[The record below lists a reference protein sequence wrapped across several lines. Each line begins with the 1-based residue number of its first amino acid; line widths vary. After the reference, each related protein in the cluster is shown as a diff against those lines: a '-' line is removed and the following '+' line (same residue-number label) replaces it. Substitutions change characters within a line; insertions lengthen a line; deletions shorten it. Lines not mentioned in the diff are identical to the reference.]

1 MDMSMRH
8 TLLGLFL
15 LASLFSG
22 NAQVKYLFEKPTAI
36 LRPISYEIPL
46 GGYVTLSCSVED
58 SDNWTILWYR
68 GSNDEPMTEYEGKK
82 AINVSQSGVYSC
94 RGRSDSGR
102 LTYKSDYAIIKD
114 TLPITAIITIQPK
127 WTQIYM
133 GETFTVRCEIPGGE
147 GTYWSYDW
155 RPKRFTTYYTTNER
169 TFHNVGWED
178 NGNYQCRG
186 NKGLSLT
193 QWSNVIPVNI
203 SFTLRPVLTVSP
215 SWLSPGASVNLSC
228 EVEYPSE
235 GWLFSWYKAVPY
247 YKIKEEPYTY
257 ELLPDG
263 SKTAQSFYI
272 INGQTSTAGYVCRV
286 ERGSNFYHKYYSD
299 PKFVWSADVNSAASL
314 TVGPVVQNFG
324 YDSVKLT
331 CKGNSPS
338 WRVRKFP
345 ENSVPYC
352 SNFWNPGESADL
364 DQQGKNHLDENLG
377 CHQHPL
383 PRRLLERTGGTVRAC
398 PGATP
403 PHALSTACESGSFLS
418 YSGADMGLAGV
429 VRNHSRPLPQPP
441 VAVPGHQHAPVPC
454 LGDGERPVELPPET
468 ESFSIPIVA
477 GPQRAV
483 DKLKHLRPQRPRHQQ
498 LREILALFGGP
509 PSPVQEAIVG
519 LQMAVLGVLLHGQRE
534 PSPSVGCGP
543 SSSHAP
549 CLLGPLSPPFRE
561 GQLAWAQT
569 DGLSRAGVDGVLNQ
583 PHLPAVSGSLLLT
596 ALEG

>member
-46 GGYVTLSCSVED
+46 GGNVTLSCSVED

-178 NGNYQCRG
+178 NGDYQCRG
-186 NKGLSLT
+186 NKGNSLT

-247 YKIKEEPYTY
+247 YKITEEPYTY

-286 ERGSNFYHKYYSD
+286 ERGSNFYHDYYSD

-331 CKGNSPS
+331 CKGNSPL

-352 SNFWNPGESADL
+352 SNFWDSGESVCTIDTTYS
-364 DQQGKNHLDENLG
+364 DDG
-377 CHQHPL
+377 
-383 PRRLLERTGGTVRAC
+383 VYW
-398 PGATP
+398 
-403 PHALSTACESGSFLS
+403 CESMSKEFS
-418 YSGADMGLAGV
+418 NAVNITIQDFYSGPIMVIPDDPVKTGTFVSLSCKLRRKKIFPSVAFYHNNKLIQNDSREELNFLAVSKSDEGSYKCQYSGKESP
-429 VRNHSRPLPQPP
+429 SRYMS
-441 VAVPGHQHAPVPC
+441 VKSA
-454 LGDGERPVELPPET
+454 
-468 ESFSIPIVA
+468 A
-477 GPQRAV
+477 GP
-483 DKLKHLRPQRPRHQQ
+483 
-498 LREILALFGGP
+498 E
-509 PSPVQEAIVG
+509 
-519 LQMAVLGVLLHGQRE
+519 
-534 PSPSVGCGP
+534 
-543 SSSHAP
+543 SSSFPVTARMKVMNAVAFI
-549 CLLGPLSPPFRE
+549 LVMMLSM
-561 GQLAWAQT
+561 
-569 DGLSRAGVDGVLNQ
+569 NQ
-583 PHLPAVSGSLLLT
+583 
-596 ALEG
+596 

>member
-1 MDMSMRH
+1 MATASM
-8 TLLGLFL
+8 L
-15 LASLFSG
+15 
-22 NAQVKYLFEKPTAI
+22 P
-36 LRPISYEIPL
+36 EI
-46 GGYVTLSCSVED
+46 
-58 SDNWTILWYR
+58 
-68 GSNDEPMTEYEGKK
+68 EPPPP
-82 AINVSQSGVYSC
+82 SFRSGVWNYF
-94 RGRSDSGR
+94 GFHVKHDP
-102 LTYKSDYAIIKD
+102 DV
-114 TLPITAIITIQPK
+114 PITAIITIQPK

-169 TFHNVGWED
+169 TFYNVGWED

-186 NKGLSLT
+186 NKGNSLT

-247 YKIKEEPYTY
+247 YKITEEPYTY

-345 ENSVPYC
+345 ENRRPYC
-352 SNFWNPGESADL
+352 SNFWDSGESVCTIDTTYS
-364 DQQGKNHLDENLG
+364 DDG
-377 CHQHPL
+377 
-383 PRRLLERTGGTVRAC
+383 VYW
-398 PGATP
+398 
-403 PHALSTACESGSFLS
+403 CESMSKEFSNAVNITIQEDLNFLAVSNSDEGSYKCQ
-418 YSGADMGLAGV
+418 YSGKESP
-429 VRNHSRPLPQPP
+429 SRYMS
-441 VAVPGHQHAPVPC
+441 VKSA
-454 LGDGERPVELPPET
+454 
-468 ESFSIPIVA
+468 A
-477 GPQRAV
+477 GPESSAFPVTARMKVVNAV
-483 DKLKHLRPQRPRHQQ
+483 AF
-498 LREILALFGGP
+498 IL
-509 PSPVQEAIVG
+509 V
-519 LQMAVLGVLLHGQRE
+519 MM
-534 PSPSVGCGP
+534 
-543 SSSHAP
+543 
-549 CLLGPLSPPFRE
+549 LSM
-561 GQLAWAQT
+561 
-569 DGLSRAGVDGVLNQ
+569 NQ
-583 PHLPAVSGSLLLT
+583 
-596 ALEG
+596 